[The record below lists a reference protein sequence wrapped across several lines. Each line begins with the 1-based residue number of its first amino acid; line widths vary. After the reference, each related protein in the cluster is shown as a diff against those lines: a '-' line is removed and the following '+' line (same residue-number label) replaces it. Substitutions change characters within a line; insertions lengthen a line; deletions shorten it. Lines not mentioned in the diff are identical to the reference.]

1 MHPLVIASL
10 ASGFVGFILQVFG
23 AVCDSKYQKEIE
35 AEERTKFDRWYA
47 EKELESR
54 SKSACVVDDASI
66 VDAIIVDE

>member
-47 EKELESR
+47 EKELESS
-54 SKSACVVDDASI
+54 SK
-66 VDAIIVDE
+66 EE